1 MVIIVL
7 ILLLSLLK
15 SMDNFIQIIEG
26 QTKLLVPKN
35 SLDVKVPPHYPAFF
49 NPLASLNRDLSIYLY
64 NIFLDEYYNKKNTQ
78 ITFADAFGGI
88 GSRGLRVA
96 VEVPKISQ
104 IYINDINELAITAA
118 KESAI
123 LNNVNEKC
131 FFSINEVCKFLMC
144 RPTERNKRFTII
156 DLDPFGSPSPFIDCV
171 LRSIEDEGLISI
183 TATDTAVLSGIYQ
196 TVCLRK
202 YFGLSINNTYSNEV
216 AIRLLISSIALIG
229 ARLGISL
236 SPIFVN
242 SNRHYFRV
250 FLKISLSNSE
260 ANKVFDNLGYI
271 RHCFRCGDRNL
282 TYIYSHDLCPKC
294 SSKFNIAGQLWI
306 GKLFDKNV
314 ISNLLK
320 KYLLDDLKNDKK
332 NKQIKQIFNISLEEL
347 DNIPYYFS
355 VDEIGSMLK
364 ASPKKLNEIIDKI
377 ISSGYLAS
385 RTIFRSTGLKTN
397 ASMSN
402 ILSIL
407 KN

>member
-1 MVIIVL
+1 
-7 ILLLSLLK
+7 
-15 SMDNFIQIIEG
+15 MDNFIQIIEG

-64 NIFLDEYYNKKNTQ
+64 SIFLDGYYNKKNTL
-78 ITFADAFGGI
+78 ITFADAFGGV

-96 VEVPKISQ
+96 VEVPKVSQ
-104 IYINDINELAITAA
+104 VYINDINELAIAAA

-123 LNNVNEKC
+123 LNNVREKC
-131 FFSINEVCKFLMC
+131 FFSINEVCKFLIS
-144 RPTERNKRFTII
+144 RPTERNKRFTIL

-216 AIRLLISSIALIG
+216 AIRLLISSIALIA

-236 SPIFVN
+236 SPIFAH

-250 FLKISLSNSE
+250 FLKASISNSM
-260 ANKVFDNLGYI
+260 ANMVFDNLGYI
-271 RHCFRCGDRNL
+271 KHCFNCGERNFSN
-282 TYIYSHDLCPKC
+282 IYSTDLCPIC
-294 SSKFNIAGQLWI
+294 SSKFHIAGQLWT
-306 GKLFDKNV
+306 GKLFDKSI
-314 ISNLLK
+314 ISNLINK
-320 KYLLDDLKNDKK
+320 HFSGNFNNDKK
-332 NKQIKQIFNISLEEL
+332 NHQIKQIFDISIEEL
-347 DNIPYYFS
+347 DDMPYYFS

-364 ASPKKLNEIIDKI
+364 TSPKKLSQIIEKI
-377 ISSGYLAS
+377 ICSGYRAS
-385 RTIFRSTGLKTN
+385 RTIFRPTGLKTT
-397 ASMSN
+397 ASMSD
-402 ILSIL
+402 ILYIL
-407 KN
+407 KT

>member
-1 MVIIVL
+1 
-7 ILLLSLLK
+7 
-15 SMDNFIQIIEG
+15 MDDFIQITEG
-26 QTKLLVPKN
+26 QTKLFVPKK
-35 SLDVKVPPHYPAFF
+35 SLDVKVPPPHYPAFF
-49 NPLASLNRDLSIYLY
+49 NPLANLNRDLSIYIY
-64 NIFLDEYYNKKNTQ
+64 NIFLDECLNKKNSY

-96 VEVPKISQ
+96 VEVPRVSH
-104 IYINDINELAITAA
+104 IYINDINQLAIAAA
-118 KESAI
+118 KNSAI
-123 LNNVNEKC
+123 LNNVDEKC
-131 FFSINEVCKFLMC
+131 SFSINEVCRFLIS
-144 RPTERNKRFTII
+144 RPTESNKRFTII
-156 DLDPFGSPSPFIDCV
+156 DQDPFGSPSPFIDCI
-171 LRSIEDEGLISI
+171 LRSIEDEGLISV

-216 AIRLLISSIALIG
+216 GMRLLISSIALIA

-250 FLKISLSNSE
+250 FLKVSLSNSK

-271 RHCFRCGDRNL
+271 RHCFKCGERNF
-282 TYIYSHDLCPKC
+282 TFIYSEDVCTRC
-294 SSKFNIAGQLWI
+294 NNKFNIAGRLWI
-306 GKLFDKNV
+306 GNLFNKKI

-320 KYLLDDLKNDKK
+320 KSFLDDFKNDKK

-377 ISSGYLAS
+377 ISSGYIAS
-385 RTIFRSTGLKTN
+385 KTVFRPTGLKTN
-397 ASMSN
+397 ASMSE

>member
-1 MVIIVL
+1 MVIIGL
-7 ILLLSLLK
+7 SLALSLLK
-15 SMDNFIQIIEG
+15 SMHDFIQIIEG

-64 NIFLDEYYNKKNTQ
+64 SIFLDGYYNKKNTL
-78 ITFADAFGGI
+78 ITFADAFGGV

-96 VEVPKISQ
+96 VEVPKVSQ
-104 IYINDINELAITAA
+104 VYINDINELAIAAA

-123 LNNVNEKC
+123 LNNVREKC
-131 FFSINEVCKFLMC
+131 FFSINEVCKFLIS
-144 RPTERNKRFTII
+144 RPTERNKRFTIL

-216 AIRLLISSIALIG
+216 AIRLLISSIALIA

-271 RHCFRCGDRNL
+271 RHCFKCGDRNL
-282 TYIYSHDLCPKC
+282 TYIYSQELCTRC
-294 SSKFNIAGQLWI
+294 SNKFNIAGKLWI
-306 GKLFDKNV
+306 GNLFNKNI
-314 ISNLLK
+314 ISNLLT
-320 KYLLDDLKNDKK
+320 KYFLNDLKTDKK

-364 ASPKKLNEIIDKI
+364 TSPKKLDEIIDKI
-377 ISSGYLAS
+377 VSSGYLAS
-385 RTIFRSTGLKTN
+385 KTIFRPTGLKTN
-397 ASMSN
+397 ASMSD

>member
-1 MVIIVL
+1 
-7 ILLLSLLK
+7 
-15 SMDNFIQIIEG
+15 MDDFVQIIEG

-35 SLDVKVPPHYPAFF
+35 SLDVKVPPPHYPAFF
-49 NPLASLNRDLSIYLY
+49 NPVANLNRDLSIYVY
-64 NIFLDEYYNKKNTQ
+64 NTFLDEYYNKKNSQ
-78 ITFADAFGGI
+78 ITFADALGGI

-96 VEVPKISQ
+96 VEVPKVSH
-104 IYINDINELAITAA
+104 IYINDINQLAIAAA
-118 KESAI
+118 KKSAI
-123 LNNVNEKC
+123 LNNVDEKC
-131 FFSINEVCKFLMC
+131 FFSINEVCKFLIS

-196 TVCLRK
+196 AVCLRK

-216 AIRLLISSIALIG
+216 ATRLLISSIALIA

-236 SPIFVN
+236 SPIFVH

-250 FLKISLSNSE
+250 FLQISLSNSK

-271 RHCFRCGDRNL
+271 RHCFKCGERSF
-282 TYIYSHDLCPKC
+282 TFIYSEEICPRC
-294 SSKFNIAGQLWI
+294 NSKLNTAGRLWI
-306 GKLFDKNV
+306 GNLFNKNI
-314 ISNLLK
+314 ISHLLK
-320 KYLLDDLKNDKK
+320 KYLDNLKDDKK
-332 NKQIKQIFNISLEEL
+332 NKKIKQIFNTSLEEL

-355 VDEIGSMLK
+355 VDELGSMLK
-364 ASPKKLNEIIDKI
+364 ASPKKLNEIIDQI
-377 ISSGYLAS
+377 ISSGYIAS
-385 RTIFRSTGLKTN
+385 KTVFRSTGLKTN
-397 ASMSN
+397 ASMAE

>member
-1 MVIIVL
+1 LVIIGL
-7 ILLLSLLK
+7 ILVLSLLK
-15 SMDNFIQIIEG
+15 TMHDFIQIIEG

-35 SLDVKVPPHYPAFF
+35 SLDVKIPPHYPAFF

-64 NIFLDEYYNKKNTQ
+64 NIFLDEYYNKKNTP

-96 VEVPKISQ
+96 VEVPKVSQ
-104 IYINDINELAITAA
+104 IYINDINELAIAAA

-123 LNNVNEKC
+123 LNHIHEKC
-131 FFSINEVCKFLMC
+131 FFSINEVCKFLIS

-171 LRSIEDEGLISI
+171 LRSIENEGLISI

-216 AIRLLISSIALIG
+216 AIRLLISSIALIA

-271 RHCFRCGDRNL
+271 RHCFKCGDRNL
-282 TYIYSHDLCPKC
+282 TYIYSQELCPRC
-294 SSKFNIAGQLWI
+294 SSKFNFAGKLWI
-306 GKLFDKNV
+306 GNLFNKNI

-320 KYLLDDLKNDKK
+320 KYFSDDLKNDKK
-332 NKQIKQIFNISLEEL
+332 SNKIKQTFYTSLEEL

-364 ASPKKLNEIIDKI
+364 ASPKKLNEIIEKI
-377 ISSGYLAS
+377 ARSGYLAS

-397 ASMSN
+397 ASMSD

>member
-1 MVIIVL
+1 
-7 ILLLSLLK
+7 
-15 SMDNFIQIIEG
+15 MDDFVQIIEG

-35 SLDVKVPPHYPAFF
+35 SLDVKVPPPHYPAFF
-49 NPLASLNRDLSIYLY
+49 NPVANLNRDLSIYVY
-64 NIFLDEYYNKKNTQ
+64 NTFLEEYYNKKNSQ

-96 VEVPKISQ
+96 VEVPKVSH
-104 IYINDINELAITAA
+104 IYINDINQLAIAAA
-118 KESAI
+118 KKSAI
-123 LNNVNEKC
+123 LNNVDEKC
-131 FFSINEVCKFLMC
+131 FFSINEVCKFLIS

-196 TVCLRK
+196 AVCLRK

-216 AIRLLISSIALIG
+216 ATRLLISSIALIA

-236 SPIFVN
+236 SPIFVH

-250 FLKISLSNSE
+250 FLQVSLSNSK

-271 RHCFRCGDRNL
+271 RHCFKCGERSF
-282 TYIYSHDLCPKC
+282 TFIYSEEICPQC
-294 SSKFNIAGQLWI
+294 NSKLNIAGRLWI
-306 GKLFDKNV
+306 GNLFNKNI
-314 ISNLLK
+314 ISHLLK
-320 KYLLDDLKNDKK
+320 KYLDNLKDDKK
-332 NKQIKQIFNISLEEL
+332 NKKIKQIFNISLGEL

-355 VDEIGSMLK
+355 VDELGSMLK

-377 ISSGYLAS
+377 ISSGYIAS
-385 RTIFRSTGLKTN
+385 KTVFRSTGLKTN
-397 ASMSN
+397 ASMAE

>member
-1 MVIIVL
+1 
-7 ILLLSLLK
+7 
-15 SMDNFIQIIEG
+15 MDDFVQIIEG

-35 SLDVKVPPHYPAFF
+35 SLDVKVPPQHYPAFF
-49 NPLASLNRDLSIYLY
+49 NPVANLNRDLSIYVY
-64 NIFLDEYYNKKNTQ
+64 NTFLDEYYNKKNTQ
-78 ITFADAFGGI
+78 ITFADALGGI

-96 VEVPKISQ
+96 VEVPKVSH
-104 IYINDINELAITAA
+104 IYINDINQLAIAAA
-118 KESAI
+118 KKSAI
-123 LNNVNEKC
+123 LNNVDEKC
-131 FFSINEVCKFLMC
+131 FFSINEVCKFLIS

-196 TVCLRK
+196 AVCLRK

-216 AIRLLISSIALIG
+216 ATRLLISSIALIA

-236 SPIFVN
+236 SPIFVH

-250 FLKISLSNSE
+250 FLQISLSNSK

-271 RHCFRCGDRNL
+271 RHCFKCGERSF
-282 TYIYSHDLCPKC
+282 TFIYSEEICPRC
-294 SSKFNIAGQLWI
+294 NSKLNIAGRLWI
-306 GKLFDKNV
+306 GNLFNKNI
-314 ISNLLK
+314 ISHLLK
-320 KYLLDDLKNDKK
+320 KYLDNLKDDKK
-332 NKQIKQIFNISLEEL
+332 NKKIKQIFNTSLEEL

-355 VDEIGSMLK
+355 VDELGSMLK
-364 ASPKKLNEIIDKI
+364 ASPKKLNEIIDQI
-377 ISSGYLAS
+377 ISSGYIAS
-385 RTIFRSTGLKTN
+385 KTVFRSTGLKTN
-397 ASMSN
+397 ASMAE